1 MSILKGACTDWTSYI
16 EINRPNCLILM
27 RFVKTKE
34 QTDLDRLIL
43 MLQQLTRGFGMQH
56 STAHPS
62 EIWAHLRLDMAFQ
75 QGHNVARVIC
85 LARAIF

>member
-1 MSILKGACTDWTSYI
+1 
-16 EINRPNCLILM
+16 
-27 RFVKTKE
+27 
-34 QTDLDRLIL
+34 

-56 STAHPS
+56 STSHPS